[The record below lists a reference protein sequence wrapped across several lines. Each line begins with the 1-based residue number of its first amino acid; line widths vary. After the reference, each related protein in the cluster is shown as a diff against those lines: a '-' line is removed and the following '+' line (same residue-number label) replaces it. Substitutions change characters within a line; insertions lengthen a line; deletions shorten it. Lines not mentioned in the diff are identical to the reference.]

1 MPTIECVTDDSKIM
15 DCGPGCCNP
24 VSSPDIDKSYSEPEE

>member
-1 MPTIECVTDDSKIM
+1 MPTIECVTKDNKIV

-24 VSSPDIDKSYSEPEE
+24 VSGPDLNDQESDEKE

>member
-1 MPTIECVTDDSKIM
+1 MPTIECVTDSSKIM

-24 VSSPDIDKSYSEPEE
+24 VSGPDIDKNHSEDEK